1 MSKTAFTQY
10 INDMID
16 DNVKPVKY
24 YLELE
29 KQQLIDAY
37 IEGYSA
43 PENRGDSEQYYNLK
57 FKDNETEPK

>member
-1 MSKTAFTQY
+1 MSKTALIQY
-10 INDMID
+10 INDTLD
-16 DNVKPVKY
+16 GNEKPVPY

-43 PENRGDSEQYYNLK
+43 PENRGYSEQYYNLK
-57 FKDNETEPK
+57 FKDNEI